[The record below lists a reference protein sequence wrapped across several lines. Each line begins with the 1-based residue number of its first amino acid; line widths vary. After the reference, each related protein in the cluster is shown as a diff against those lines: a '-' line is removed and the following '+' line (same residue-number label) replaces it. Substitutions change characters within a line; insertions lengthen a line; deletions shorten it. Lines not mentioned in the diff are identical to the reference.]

1 MLSLSG
7 YQIML
12 HFHKLQPDYIPAKEY
27 GRMPVKERE
36 FHRLSVYIL
45 NCSHGTIE
53 SGRNRYS
60 HILPLLLSANKN
72 ENQTHKGFQRF
83 SVHQM
88 ILQAE

>member
-1 MLSLSG
+1 MLSLFG
-7 YQIML
+7 YQIMP
-12 HFHKLQPDYIPAKEY
+12 HFHKSQPGYIPAKEY

-36 FHRLSVYIL
+36 FHRLPVYIG
-45 NCSHGTIE
+45 NYAHGIIE

-72 ENQTHKGFQRF
+72 ENQTHKGFQRL